1 MSSVSSNDLGPAWK
15 RRRPAT
21 ACNQCRRRKIR
32 CDGRAPCGPCSKPP
46 GRLCEYAASPF
57 YESRPAVHT
66 PVEGVPPHVMP
77 HEAYVQPTLTTAAMS
92 EAGMFGGLSPA
103 DAYPL
108 EAGMCNYFPMADL
121 SMIGCLSPGELPIQ
135 SPALTH
141 ATTYSS
147 AGSSSHTPPSPSPP
161 YQSPLFGASSAST
174 CSPLACG
181 PEPPELDHLLDHD
194 SIDDQS
200 DWEEIFERC
209 DRLKFLSV
217 AFGGNAKTLRP
228 NQERLRPLMNR
239 FTMLERSQKSSRAC
253 FSSYSAV
260 GCAKDILPPRAAC
273 DVLVKAYFRN
283 FEQVFR
289 ILHLPS
295 FLREY
300 ERFWRQPSPS
310 MSIETDEPLA
320 CKIAVILAL
329 GSIVVLTLNGAFGPT
344 IPGPAEERAYL
355 EKQAGVWI
363 SYGKQW
369 LTRRM
374 PTAQRTDVHIA
385 QILCLLGLVRHVHS
399 EDAASSGIL
408 VQPGDYCLAR
418 VGMQMGLHRD
428 PLVRSPEM
436 TRHEVELRR
445 RLWATMV
452 ELSLQRSLDEG
463 LPAPLAPESYDC
475 QPPSDI
481 PDEDLEDEFATGVTS
496 GSDLTPSTIL
506 VLLCKTQ
513 RLRLHCLH
521 LVNSPGASKSDAEL
535 HELAKRLSFACGS
548 NIDVL
553 RGLPTKP
560 SDFQIQL
567 LQTYTRQFVQALVEG
582 GQPATDHATAH
593 YCRKVRT
600 EVAARMLGYPPSL
613 ALVTA
618 ETMVE
623 TRPLATLTEGKADA
637 CVALRVF
644 GEGYLG
650 RVQRDSAISMCL
662 DLVRELED
670 YNFPATDG
678 ACWQRCHHI
687 VRDTVS
693 VFERRVRVSRGMHSK
708 RELLF
713 FACAEANIAGLL
725 RGAQS
730 REIDE
735 SIHRAAERALGVCCD
750 VLGRNIRS

>member
-1 MSSVSSNDLGPAWK
+1 MSSVHNNDLGPAWK

-32 CDGRAPCGPCSKPP
+32 CDGRAPCVACSKPP
-46 GRLCEYAASPF
+46 GRPCEYAANPF
-57 YESRPAVHT
+57 YESRSAAHT
-66 PVEGVPPHVMP
+66 LTEGLPPHGMP
-77 HEAYVQPTLTTAAMS
+77 HEAYAQLTSTTPVMS
-92 EAGMFGGLSPA
+92 EAGMFDGITPS
-103 DAYPL
+103 DAYNL
-108 EAGMCNYFPMADL
+108 EAGMANYFRMTDM
-121 SMIGCLSPGELPIQ
+121 SMMGGLSPGELPIQ

-141 ATTYSS
+141 ATTNSS
-147 AGSSSHTPPSPSPP
+147 VGSSSHTPPSPSPP
-161 YQSPLFGASSAST
+161 RQSPSFGASSAST

-181 PEPPELDHLLDHD
+181 LEPPELYHLLDHD

-217 AFGGNAKTLRP
+217 AFGDNTKTPRLD
-228 NQERLRPLMNR
+228 QERLRPLVNQ

-253 FSSYSAV
+253 FSSCSAV

-273 DVLVKAYFRN
+273 DILIKAYFMN
-283 FEQVFR
+283 YEQVLR
-289 ILHLPS
+289 IMHLPT
-295 FLREY
+295 FLQEY

-310 MSIETDEPLA
+310 RSLETDDPLA

-329 GSIVVLTLNGAFGPT
+329 GSTVVLTLNGALGPT

-374 PTAQRTDVHIA
+374 PTAQRTDLHIA

-399 EDAASSGIL
+399 EDASSSGIL
-408 VQPGDYCLAR
+408 IQPGDYCLAR

-428 PLVRSPEM
+428 PLVRGSGM
-436 TRHEVELRR
+436 SRCEVEVRR

-463 LPAPLAPESYDC
+463 LPAPLGPESYDC

-481 PDEDLEDEFATGVTS
+481 PDEDLEDEFASGVTT

-513 RLRLHCLH
+513 RLRLHCVH
-521 LVNSPGASKSDAEL
+521 LVNSPGAPKSDAEI
-535 HELAKRLSFACGS
+535 HELAKRLSIACGS
-548 NIDVL
+548 NIDVF

-618 ETMVE
+618 ETMAE
-623 TRPLATLTEGKADA
+623 TRPLSTLTEGKADA

-662 DLVRELED
+662 DLLQELEE

-713 FACAEANIAGLL
+713 FACAEANMSGLL
-725 RGAQS
+725 RGAPS